1 MTRRFGARVA
11 ILYSIVILGYAIAL
25 LWTRPPAQP
34 AEPTAWVNDAVE
46 KIQADRT
53 ALDLRAA
60 KLCRE
65 IHGEAGYTW
74 AEDGRLVCLPR
85 KGGRS

>member
-1 MTRRFGARVA
+1 MRRHLSPLIVLWVLTFA
-11 ILYSIVILGYAIAL
+11 LYMAAL
-25 LWTRPPAQP
+25 ALNQQP
-34 AEPTAWVNDAVE
+34 AAAPATWVDDAVG

-74 AEDGRLVCLPR
+74 AEDGTLVCLPR